1 MTYAIM
7 LGVFVI
13 LLFLGAPIALS
24 LGMSSLLAILYN
36 GTGINVIAGQI
47 YGGIGKYLL
56 LAVPFFVLSGNIMAK
71 AGISDRLIAFIDALL
86 GHLRGGI
93 AMVCVVVACFFGA
106 ISGSGAATVAALGVI
121 LIPAMIEREKF
132 SDPFAHGVVA
142 AASSIAVIIPPSISF
157 VIYASLTGVS
167 VGDIFVAGILPGV
180 IMGVAMIIVVQI
192 YAHKHHLK
200 PAHPWKGWREVWRTF
215 KSAFWGLLMPVII
228 LGGIYGGVFSA
239 TEAAAV
245 AAVYGLFVGTVI
257 YKKLKWK
264 DIGVE
269 VEGVKVNFPQVIAH
283 KNAISKQLTSGVAG
297 LLKLNKVKKVDGTAK
312 FTGEKQLEVTKPDGS
327 KESMTADAIIVATG
341 SVNAQPPI
349 PGLKENPNC
358 IDSTGALSL
367 DKLPATMVVIGGGV
381 IGLELACAYAAF
393 GTKITVVE
401 AMDHMLPM
409 LDGDLTKIGV
419 AHMKKMGMEFH
430 LECPVQSVE
439 DSPVGAKVVCK
450 DKSGNT
456 VSFEAEKVLVAIG
469 RRANTA
475 ALDLAAGKIHNDK
488 GRILVN
494 DKMETSV
501 PGVYAIGDCVF
512 GHAQLAHTASA
523 MGEVAAENICGHEAH
538 YCEKTNPTC
547 VYMEPEAASVGLTE
561 EQCKAQG
568 IAYKVGKFPMS
579 ANGKA
584 LILNGGEGLVK
595 IIAGAEY
602 GEILG
607 MHIIGPRATD
617 LIAEGALAIGGEM
630 TLDEL
635 IDTIHS
641 HPTVTETMREAA
653 LNAEKRAIHTKN

>member
-228 LGGIYGGVFSA
+228 LDGIYSDLFTP
-239 TEAAAV
+239 TEAAAI
-245 AAVYGLFVGTVI
+245 AVFYG
-257 YKKLKWK
+257 
-264 DIGVE
+264 
-269 VEGVKVNFPQVIAH
+269 
-283 KNAISKQLTSGVAG
+283 
-297 LLKLNKVKKVDGTAK
+297 
-312 FTGEKQLEVTKPDGS
+312 
-327 KESMTADAIIVATG
+327 IIVSAFVYRNMGMKDFLHVLSASASSTA
-341 SVNAQPPI
+341 SILFLVANAHIFSYLLSSEQI
-349 PGLKENPNC
+349 PQKLAILMTSLTTDPTMIMADEP
-358 IDSTGALSL
+358 TGALDSKSARLLLESL
-367 DKLPATMVVIGGGV
+367 EALNRRLRATVLMVTHDSF
-381 IGLELACAYAAF
+381 AASY
-393 GTKITVVE
+393 T
-401 AMDHMLPM
+401 
-409 LDGDLTKIGV
+409 
-419 AHMKKMGMEFH
+419 
-430 LECPVQSVE
+430 SR
-439 DSPVGAKVVCK
+439 
-450 DKSGNT
+450 
-456 VSFEAEKVLVAIG
+456 VLFI
-469 RRANTA
+469 R
-475 ALDLAAGKIHNDK
+475 DGKIFTELRRGDTDRREFFD
-488 GRILVN
+488 RI
-494 DKMETSV
+494 MEV
-501 PGVYAIGDCVF
+501 V
-512 GHAQLAHTASA
+512 A
-523 MGEVAAENICGHEAH
+523 M
-538 YCEKTNPTC
+538 
-547 VYMEPEAASVGLTE
+547 M
-561 EQCKAQG
+561 
-568 IAYKVGKFPMS
+568 
-579 ANGKA
+579 
-584 LILNGGEGLVK
+584 GGEGS
-595 IIAGAEY
+595 
-602 GEILG
+602 
-607 MHIIGPRATD
+607 D
-617 LIAEGALAIGGEM
+617 AL
-630 TLDEL
+630 
-635 IDTIHS
+635 
-641 HPTVTETMREAA
+641 
-653 LNAEKRAIHTKN
+653 

>member
-264 DIGVE
+264 D
-269 VEGVKVNFPQVIAH
+269 
-283 KNAISKQLTSGVAG
+283 
-297 LLKLNKVKKVDGTAK
+297 
-312 FTGEKQLEVTKPDGS
+312 
-327 KESMTADAIIVATG
+327 
-341 SVNAQPPI
+341 
-349 PGLKENPNC
+349 
-358 IDSTGALSL
+358 
-367 DKLPATMVVIGGGV
+367 
-381 IGLELACAYAAF
+381 
-393 GTKITVVE
+393 
-401 AMDHMLPM
+401 
-409 LDGDLTKIGV
+409 
-419 AHMKKMGMEFH
+419 
-430 LECPVQSVE
+430 
-439 DSPVGAKVVCK
+439 
-450 DKSGNT
+450 
-456 VSFEAEKVLVAIG
+456 
-469 RRANTA
+469 
-475 ALDLAAGKIHNDK
+475 K

>member
-1 MTYAIM
+1 MAYELKMPQLGLTMEEGTLSKWLKHEGDTVKAGEVVAEITTDKLTNELTSEQDGVM
-7 LGVFVI
+7 LKLVAQEGDDIPVK
-13 LLFLGAPIALS
+13 GT
-24 LGMSSLLAILYN
+24 LAWI
-36 GTGINVIAGQI
+36 GQAGE
-47 YGGIGKYLL
+47 
-56 LAVPFFVLSGNIMAK
+56 AVP
-71 AGISDRLIAFIDALL
+71 
-86 GHLRGGI
+86 
-93 AMVCVVVACFFGA
+93 GA
-106 ISGSGAATVAALGVI
+106 V
-121 LIPAMIEREKF
+121 P
-132 SDPFAHGVVA
+132 
-142 AASSIAVIIPPSISF
+142 
-157 VIYASLTGVS
+157 
-167 VGDIFVAGILPGV
+167 
-180 IMGVAMIIVVQI
+180 
-192 YAHKHHLK
+192 
-200 PAHPWKGWREVWRTF
+200 
-215 KSAFWGLLMPVII
+215 
-228 LGGIYGGVFSA
+228 
-239 TEAAAV
+239 AAV
-245 AAVYGLFVGTVI
+245 AAAVPQAPAAPAAAPAGGKKSVIVIGGGPGGYVAAIRAAQLGAEVTVVEKQYLGGTCLNVGCIPTKCLLHSAELVEQI
-257 YKKLKWK
+257 KTQGK

-297 LLKLNKVKKVDGTAK
+297 LLKMNKVKKVDGTAK
-312 FTGEKQLEVTKPDGS
+312 FTGEKQLEVTKADGS
-327 KESMTADAIIVATG
+327 KETMTADAIIVATG

-367 DKLPATMVVIGGGV
+367 EKLPQTMVVIGGGV

-419 AHMKKMGMEFH
+419 AHMKKMGMDFH

-439 DSPVGAKVVCK
+439 SSPVGAKVVCK
-450 DKSGNT
+450 DKSGKT
-456 VSFEAEKVLVAIG
+456 VTFEAEKVLVAIG
-469 RRANTA
+469 RKANTA
-475 ALDLAAGKIHNDK
+475 GLDLAAGKIDNDK

-494 DKMETSV
+494 DKMETNV

-523 MGEVAAENICGHEAH
+523 MGEVASENICGLEAH

-617 LIAEGALAIGGEM
+617 LIAEGALAIEGEM
-630 TLDEL
+630 TLDEI

>member
-239 TEAAAV
+239 
-245 AAVYGLFVGTVI
+245 
-257 YKKLKWK
+257 
-264 DIGVE
+264 
-269 VEGVKVNFPQVIAH
+269 
-283 KNAISKQLTSGVAG
+283 
-297 LLKLNKVKKVDGTAK
+297 
-312 FTGEKQLEVTKPDGS
+312 
-327 KESMTADAIIVATG
+327 
-341 SVNAQPPI
+341 I

>member
-132 SDPFAHGVVA
+132 SAPFSHGVVA

-167 VGDIFVAGILPGV
+167 VGDIFVAGILPGI

-192 YAHKHHLK
+192 
-200 PAHPWKGWREVWRTF
+200 HPWKGWREVWRTF

-264 DIGVE
+264 DIVE
-269 VEGVKVNFPQVIAH
+269 LLYDTAKSTGGLMLIIGGATIFSYACTRYGISTSVQSLLENCGKGGFLIIINIVLLIAGCFMDANSNMYIFVPIMYPVAQKFGIDPIQFGMICTVNLAIGQFTPPVGTNLFVASSLRIPGHRVGVEGVAKACLPMIAAAVLVLLLVTYVPQVTTCLI
-283 KNAISKQLTSGVAG
+283 
-297 LLKLNKVKKVDGTAK
+297 
-312 FTGEKQLEVTKPDGS
+312 
-327 KESMTADAIIVATG
+327 
-341 SVNAQPPI
+341 
-349 PGLKENPNC
+349 
-358 IDSTGALSL
+358 GA
-367 DKLPATMVVIGGGV
+367 
-381 IGLELACAYAAF
+381 
-393 GTKITVVE
+393 
-401 AMDHMLPM
+401 
-409 LDGDLTKIGV
+409 
-419 AHMKKMGMEFH
+419 
-430 LECPVQSVE
+430 
-439 DSPVGAKVVCK
+439 
-450 DKSGNT
+450 
-456 VSFEAEKVLVAIG
+456 
-469 RRANTA
+469 
-475 ALDLAAGKIHNDK
+475 
-488 GRILVN
+488 
-494 DKMETSV
+494 
-501 PGVYAIGDCVF
+501 
-512 GHAQLAHTASA
+512 
-523 MGEVAAENICGHEAH
+523 
-538 YCEKTNPTC
+538 
-547 VYMEPEAASVGLTE
+547 
-561 EQCKAQG
+561 
-568 IAYKVGKFPMS
+568 
-579 ANGKA
+579 
-584 LILNGGEGLVK
+584 
-595 IIAGAEY
+595 
-602 GEILG
+602 
-607 MHIIGPRATD
+607 
-617 LIAEGALAIGGEM
+617 
-630 TLDEL
+630 
-635 IDTIHS
+635 
-641 HPTVTETMREAA
+641 
-653 LNAEKRAIHTKN
+653 

>member
-180 IMGVAMIIVVQI
+180 IMGAAMIIVVQI

-228 LGGIYGGVFSA
+228 LGGIYGGIFSA

-245 AAVYGLFVGTVI
+245 SAVYGLFVGTVI

-264 DIGVE
+264 DIVE
-269 VEGVKVNFPQVIAH
+269 LLYDTAKSTGGLMLIIGGATIFSYACTRYGISTSVQALLENCGKGGFLVIVNIVLLIAGCFMDANSNMYIFVPIMYPVAREFGIDPIQFGMICTVNLAIGQFTPPVGTNLFVASSLRIPGHRVGVEGVAKACLPMIAAAVLVLLLVTYVPQVTTCLI
-283 KNAISKQLTSGVAG
+283 
-297 LLKLNKVKKVDGTAK
+297 
-312 FTGEKQLEVTKPDGS
+312 
-327 KESMTADAIIVATG
+327 
-341 SVNAQPPI
+341 
-349 PGLKENPNC
+349 
-358 IDSTGALSL
+358 GA
-367 DKLPATMVVIGGGV
+367 
-381 IGLELACAYAAF
+381 
-393 GTKITVVE
+393 
-401 AMDHMLPM
+401 
-409 LDGDLTKIGV
+409 
-419 AHMKKMGMEFH
+419 
-430 LECPVQSVE
+430 
-439 DSPVGAKVVCK
+439 
-450 DKSGNT
+450 
-456 VSFEAEKVLVAIG
+456 
-469 RRANTA
+469 
-475 ALDLAAGKIHNDK
+475 
-488 GRILVN
+488 
-494 DKMETSV
+494 
-501 PGVYAIGDCVF
+501 
-512 GHAQLAHTASA
+512 
-523 MGEVAAENICGHEAH
+523 
-538 YCEKTNPTC
+538 
-547 VYMEPEAASVGLTE
+547 
-561 EQCKAQG
+561 
-568 IAYKVGKFPMS
+568 
-579 ANGKA
+579 
-584 LILNGGEGLVK
+584 
-595 IIAGAEY
+595 
-602 GEILG
+602 
-607 MHIIGPRATD
+607 
-617 LIAEGALAIGGEM
+617 
-630 TLDEL
+630 
-635 IDTIHS
+635 
-641 HPTVTETMREAA
+641 
-653 LNAEKRAIHTKN
+653 

>member
-1 MTYAIM
+1 MAYELKM
-7 LGVFVI
+7 PQLG
-13 LLFLGAPIALS
+13 LTMEEGTLS
-24 LGMSSLLAILYN
+24 KWLKHEGDTVKAGEVVAEITTDKLTNELTSEQDGVVLKLVAQEGDDIPVKGTLAWI
-36 GTGINVIAGQI
+36 GQAGE
-47 YGGIGKYLL
+47 
-56 LAVPFFVLSGNIMAK
+56 AVP
-71 AGISDRLIAFIDALL
+71 
-86 GHLRGGI
+86 
-93 AMVCVVVACFFGA
+93 GA
-106 ISGSGAATVAALGVI
+106 V
-121 LIPAMIEREKF
+121 P
-132 SDPFAHGVVA
+132 
-142 AASSIAVIIPPSISF
+142 
-157 VIYASLTGVS
+157 
-167 VGDIFVAGILPGV
+167 
-180 IMGVAMIIVVQI
+180 
-192 YAHKHHLK
+192 
-200 PAHPWKGWREVWRTF
+200 
-215 KSAFWGLLMPVII
+215 
-228 LGGIYGGVFSA
+228 
-239 TEAAAV
+239 AAV
-245 AAVYGLFVGTVI
+245 AAAVPQAPAAPAAAPAGGKKSVIVIGGGPGGYVAAIRAAQLGAEVTVVEMQYLGGTCLNVGCIPTKCLLHSAELVEQI
-257 YKKLKWK
+257 KTQGK

-297 LLKLNKVKKVDGTAK
+297 LLKMNKVKKVDGTAK
-312 FTGEKQLEVTKPDGS
+312 FTGEKQLEVTKADGS
-327 KESMTADAIIVATG
+327 KETMTADAIIVATG

-367 DKLPATMVVIGGGV
+367 EKLPQTMVVIGGGV

-419 AHMKKMGMEFH
+419 AHMKKMGMDFH

-439 DSPVGAKVVCK
+439 SSPVGAKVVCK
-450 DKSGNT
+450 DKSGKT

-469 RRANTA
+469 RKANTA
-475 ALDLAAGKIHNDK
+475 GLDLAAGKIDNDK

-494 DKMETSV
+494 DKMETNV

-523 MGEVAAENICGHEAH
+523 MGEVASENICGLEAH

-617 LIAEGALAIGGEM
+617 LIAEGALAIEGEM
-630 TLDEL
+630 TLDEI

>member
-1 MTYAIM
+1 MAYELKMPQLGLTMEEGTLSKWLKHEGDTVKAGEVVAEITTDKLTNELTSEQDGVM
-7 LGVFVI
+7 LKLVAQEGDDIPVK
-13 LLFLGAPIALS
+13 GT
-24 LGMSSLLAILYN
+24 LAWI
-36 GTGINVIAGQI
+36 GQAGE
-47 YGGIGKYLL
+47 
-56 LAVPFFVLSGNIMAK
+56 AVP
-71 AGISDRLIAFIDALL
+71 
-86 GHLRGGI
+86 
-93 AMVCVVVACFFGA
+93 GA
-106 ISGSGAATVAALGVI
+106 V
-121 LIPAMIEREKF
+121 P
-132 SDPFAHGVVA
+132 
-142 AASSIAVIIPPSISF
+142 
-157 VIYASLTGVS
+157 
-167 VGDIFVAGILPGV
+167 
-180 IMGVAMIIVVQI
+180 
-192 YAHKHHLK
+192 
-200 PAHPWKGWREVWRTF
+200 
-215 KSAFWGLLMPVII
+215 
-228 LGGIYGGVFSA
+228 
-239 TEAAAV
+239 AAV
-245 AAVYGLFVGTVI
+245 AAAVPQAPAAPAAAPAGGKKSVIVIGGGPGGYVAAIRAAQLGAEVTVVEKQYLGGTCLNVGCIPTKCLLHSAELVEQI
-257 YKKLKWK
+257 KTQGKE
-264 DIGVE
+264 IGVE

-312 FTGEKQLEVTKPDGS
+312 FTGEKQLEVTKADGS
-327 KESMTADAIIVATG
+327 KETMTADAIIVATG

-367 DKLPATMVVIGGGV
+367 EKLPQTMVVIGGGV

-393 GTKITVVE
+393 GTRITVVE

-419 AHMKKMGMEFH
+419 AHMKKMGMDFH

-439 DSPVGAKVVCK
+439 SSPVGAKVVCK
-450 DKSGNT
+450 DKSGKT
-456 VSFEAEKVLVAIG
+456 VTFEAEKVLVAIG
-469 RRANTA
+469 RKANTA
-475 ALDLAAGKIHNDK
+475 GLDLAAGKIDNDK

-494 DKMETSV
+494 DKMETNV

-523 MGEVAAENICGHEAH
+523 MGEVASENICGLEAH

-617 LIAEGALAIGGEM
+617 LIAEGALAIEGEM
-630 TLDEL
+630 TLDEI

>member
-1 MTYAIM
+1 MKLYLTKHKSGDSRDITGLVVTWTWSGDKATISRKLELEIAYVEDSDLPVPEIGDLVTM
-7 LGVFVI
+7 EDTER
-13 LLFLGAPIALS
+13 LF
-24 LGMSSLLAILYN
+24 
-36 GTGINVIAGQI
+36 Q
-47 YGGIGKYLL
+47 
-56 LAVPFFVLSGNIMAK
+56 
-71 AGISDRLIAFIDALL
+71 
-86 GHLRGGI
+86 
-93 AMVCVVVACFFGA
+93 
-106 ISGSGAATVAALGVI
+106 
-121 LIPAMIEREKF
+121 
-132 SDPFAHGVVA
+132 GVV
-142 AASSIAVIIPPSISF
+142 
-157 VIYASLTGVS
+157 L
-167 VGDIFVAGILPGV
+167 
-180 IMGVAMIIVVQI
+180 
-192 YAHKHHLK
+192 
-200 PAHPWKGWREVWRTF
+200 RRTLGSEDHTL
-215 KSAFWGLLMPVII
+215 SATAFDY
-228 LGGIYGGVFSA
+228 GIY
-239 TEAAAV
+239 
-245 AAVYGLFVGTVI
+245 L
-257 YKKLKWK
+257 
-264 DIGVE
+264 
-269 VEGVKVNFPQVIAH
+269 Q
-283 KNAISKQLTSGVAG
+283 KN
-297 LLKLNKVKKVDGTAK
+297 DCTAK

>member
-245 AAVYGLFVGTVI
+245 AAVYGLFVGRRAPR
-257 YKKLKWK
+257 YACA
-264 DIGVE
+264 GVFHAGQSSAPAA
-269 VEGVKVNFPQVIAH
+269 VVR
-283 KNAISKQLTSGVAG
+283 SRLSVAG
-297 LLKLNKVKKVDGTAK
+297 CHCVY
-312 FTGEKQLEVTKPDGS
+312 
-327 KESMTADAIIVATG
+327 
-341 SVNAQPPI
+341 
-349 PGLKENPNC
+349 
-358 IDSTGALSL
+358 ALSSRSL
-367 DKLPATMVVIGGGV
+367 CGAFDGGG
-381 IGLELACAYAAF
+381 LPPLAE
-393 GTKITVVE
+393 GTVV
-401 AMDHMLPM
+401 
-409 LDGDLTKIGV
+409 
-419 AHMKKMGMEFH
+419 
-430 LECPVQSVE
+430 S
-439 DSPVGAKVVCK
+439 
-450 DKSGNT
+450 
-456 VSFEAEKVLVAIG
+456 
-469 RRANTA
+469 
-475 ALDLAAGKIHNDK
+475 
-488 GRILVN
+488 
-494 DKMETSV
+494 
-501 PGVYAIGDCVF
+501 
-512 GHAQLAHTASA
+512 
-523 MGEVAAENICGHEAH
+523 AAEGLSGAG
-538 YCEKTNPTC
+538 
-547 VYMEPEAASVGLTE
+547 ASVGE
-561 EQCKAQG
+561 
-568 IAYKVGKFPMS
+568 
-579 ANGKA
+579 
-584 LILNGGEGLVK
+584 GGRR
-595 IIAGAEY
+595 I
-602 GEILG
+602 
-607 MHIIGPRATD
+607 HRR
-617 LIAEGALAIGGEM
+617 GG
-630 TLDEL
+630 
-635 IDTIHS
+635 
-641 HPTVTETMREAA
+641 AA
-653 LNAEKRAIHTKN
+653 LLPADP

>member
-1 MTYAIM
+1 MAYELKM
-7 LGVFVI
+7 PQLG
-13 LLFLGAPIALS
+13 LTMEEGTLS
-24 LGMSSLLAILYN
+24 KWLKHEGDTVKAGEVVAEITTDKLTNELTSEQDGVVLKLVAQEGDDIPVKGTLAWI
-36 GTGINVIAGQI
+36 GQAGE
-47 YGGIGKYLL
+47 
-56 LAVPFFVLSGNIMAK
+56 AVP
-71 AGISDRLIAFIDALL
+71 
-86 GHLRGGI
+86 
-93 AMVCVVVACFFGA
+93 GA
-106 ISGSGAATVAALGVI
+106 V
-121 LIPAMIEREKF
+121 P
-132 SDPFAHGVVA
+132 
-142 AASSIAVIIPPSISF
+142 
-157 VIYASLTGVS
+157 
-167 VGDIFVAGILPGV
+167 
-180 IMGVAMIIVVQI
+180 
-192 YAHKHHLK
+192 
-200 PAHPWKGWREVWRTF
+200 
-215 KSAFWGLLMPVII
+215 
-228 LGGIYGGVFSA
+228 
-239 TEAAAV
+239 AAV
-245 AAVYGLFVGTVI
+245 AAAVPQAPAAPAAVPAGGKKSVIVIGGGPGGYVAAIRAAQLGAEVTVVEKQYLGGTCLNVGCIPTKCLLHSAELVEQI
-257 YKKLKWK
+257 KTQGK

-297 LLKLNKVKKVDGTAK
+297 LLKMNKVKKVDGTAK
-312 FTGEKQLEVTKPDGS
+312 FTGEKQLEVTKADGS
-327 KESMTADAIIVATG
+327 KETMTADAIIVATG

-367 DKLPATMVVIGGGV
+367 EKLPQTMVVIGGGV

-419 AHMKKMGMEFH
+419 AHMKKMGMDFH

-439 DSPVGAKVVCK
+439 SSPVGAKVVCK
-450 DKSGNT
+450 DKSGKT

-469 RRANTA
+469 RKANTA
-475 ALDLAAGKIHNDK
+475 GLDLAAGKIDNDK

-494 DKMETSV
+494 DKMETNV

-523 MGEVAAENICGHEAH
+523 MGEVASENICGLEAH

-617 LIAEGALAIGGEM
+617 LIAEGALAIEGEM
-630 TLDEL
+630 TLDE
-635 IDTIHS
+635 IVDTIHS

>member
-264 DIGVE
+264 DIVE
-269 VEGVKVNFPQVIAH
+269 LLYDTAKSTGGLMLIIGGATIFSYACTRYG
-283 KNAISKQLTSGVAG
+283 IST
-297 LLKLNKVKKVDGTAK
+297 KVKKFIAVTHNALPL
-312 FTGEKQLEVTKPDGS
+312 FFKQGF
-327 KESMTADAIIVATG
+327 
-341 SVNAQPPI
+341 
-349 PGLKENPNC
+349 
-358 IDSTGALSL
+358 
-367 DKLPATMVVIGGGV
+367 KLCQVW
-381 IGLELACAYAAF
+381 F
-393 GTKITVVE
+393 
-401 AMDHMLPM
+401 
-409 LDGDLTKIGV
+409 
-419 AHMKKMGMEFH
+419 
-430 LECPVQSVE
+430 
-439 DSPVGAKVVCK
+439 
-450 DKSGNT
+450 
-456 VSFEAEKVLVAIG
+456 
-469 RRANTA
+469 
-475 ALDLAAGKIHNDK
+475 
-488 GRILVN
+488 
-494 DKMETSV
+494 
-501 PGVYAIGDCVF
+501 
-512 GHAQLAHTASA
+512 
-523 MGEVAAENICGHEAH
+523 
-538 YCEKTNPTC
+538 
-547 VYMEPEAASVGLTE
+547 
-561 EQCKAQG
+561 
-568 IAYKVGKFPMS
+568 
-579 ANGKA
+579 
-584 LILNGGEGLVK
+584 
-595 IIAGAEY
+595 
-602 GEILG
+602 
-607 MHIIGPRATD
+607 
-617 LIAEGALAIGGEM
+617 
-630 TLDEL
+630 
-635 IDTIHS
+635 
-641 HPTVTETMREAA
+641 
-653 LNAEKRAIHTKN
+653 